1 MTTTYITSR
10 LKRASLIRAGLFGA
24 LICSGATFAALPAMA
39 QDTTSQ
45 RLTQGAANQQVP
57 PAFPD
62 QTGAPVAPATGGAAL
77 AGSPSSPFPPAAGAT
92 QSQNKPQTAAP
103 SQTVQQNAA
112 GDQSTTASPILA
124 QPVTGQVPAGAA
136 SATSPAAATPPTN
149 QVPAQPEER
158 KLVPATAM
166 GTAAQNVEN
175 GQGGTDGAT
184 DQPQQQPSSSIVQDD
199 IPEQAEASED
209 DSAPIAKPT
218 ASGLPDILQKYGAK
232 ADETADMQGAP
243 EQGGDALP
251 EVNNLNMVK
260 LNAPGFENGNQRTN
274 VAIDPNAP
282 TGKTNAALQEEIRTE
297 AFDAAI
303 TGVFPLSP
311 DQIETLLKRYDTTQK
326 AVTKPPYDAPKPEI
340 SVQNISLD
348 PGMTPPVIKTAVG
361 NVTTINMLD
370 ATGAPW
376 PVQDVTWAGD
386 YEIVEPEEG
395 GHIIRITPMSQFAH
409 GNIVIRLLTL
419 KTPLTMTLETGRDV
433 VQYRVDA
440 RIPEYGPFASA
451 PLMQGAKST
460 MVAGSPDLTSLLDGV
475 MPGGMVK
482 LEVAGV
488 DGRTTAFAMN
498 GTTYVRTPLTL
509 LSPAWQSSVSSADGM
524 NVYALTN
531 APVLLLSDGGEFQRA
546 TLKEKEDLLDE

>member
-1 MTTTYITSR
+1 MTTHRFSIPKGTALR
-10 LKRASLIRAGLFGA
+10 RMGFASA
-24 LICSGATFAALPAMA
+24 LICGLATFAPLPALS
-39 QDTTSQ
+39 QDSAAQ
-45 RLTQGAANQQVP
+45 RLSDTAVEQQVP
-57 PAFPD
+57 QAFPD
-62 QTGAPVAPATGGAAL
+62 PSKTPAVQTTPATQKTPETQKTP
-77 AGSPSSPFPPAAGAT
+77 PSN
-92 QSQNKPQTAAP
+92 QQQTAAP
-103 SQTVQQNAA
+103 SQTVQETAN
-112 GDQSTTASPILA
+112 GDQSAVKQT
-124 QPVTGQVPAGAA
+124 
-136 SATSPAAATPPTN
+136 SAVSPAAES
-149 QVPAQPEER
+149 VPAQPEER

-175 GQGGTDGAT
+175 GQGNG
-184 DQPQQQPSSSIVQDD
+184 QDD
-199 IPEQAEASED
+199 AAANLPNPVE
-209 DSAPIAKPT
+209 DSAADMESQA
-218 ASGLPDILQKYGAK
+218 ASGLPDALEKYSTRARE
-232 ADETADMQGAP
+232 AEEMQGAS
-243 EQGGDALP
+243 EEGNDSLP
-251 EVNNLNMVK
+251 KVNNTRMLR
-260 LNAPGFENGNQRTN
+260 LETEGFDNANKVVS
-274 VAIDPNAP
+274 VAVGGADTQNSAE
-282 TGKTNAALQEEIRTE
+282 LQEEIRTE

-303 TGVFPLSP
+303 TGMFPLTP
-311 DQIETLLKRYDTTQK
+311 DQIEGLIKRYDKTQK
-326 AVTKPPYDAPKPEI
+326 AATKPPYDEPKPEI

-348 PGMTPPVIKTAVG
+348 PGMPPPVIKTAVG

-395 GHIIRITPMSQFAH
+395 GHIVRITPMSHFAR

-440 RIPEYGPFASA
+440 RIPEYGPFANA

-460 MVAGSPDLTSLLDGV
+460 LVAGSPDLTSLLDGV
-475 MPGGMVK
+475 MPGGMEK

-488 DGRTTAFAMN
+488 DGRTTAYT
-498 GTTYVRTPLTL
+498 GGGVTYVRTPLTL
-509 LSPAWQSSVSSADGM
+509 LSPAWKSSVSSADGM